1 MKPMVLMVGA
11 DKGGVG
17 KTTMTRTL
25 LDYLASKNTLTRAF
39 DAEYPRGTL
48 KRFFPDITEVVDVTT
63 ASDQMKMLDTLTTTE
78 VKVSVIDIRA
88 GLLSRTL
95 KAFKDVGFF
104 DLVDAGEFNYGL
116 FHVVGPSVA
125 SLDEIAEVLPY
136 VKNHNYFVVK
146 NHVND
151 TTFFDWN
158 PSVTKGYF
166 TAVKDAAEINIPKLN
181 EMAYEQVEVAGV
193 PFSDFVANKT
203 ANGRPGNYSLVLRGY
218 VRTWLSQVNEEYD
231 RVGLLDRIYD
241 RAQAA

>member
-1 MKPMVLMVGA
+1 M
-11 DKGGVG
+11 
-17 KTTMTRTL
+17 
-25 LDYLASKNTLTRAF
+25 
-39 DAEYPRGTL
+39 
-48 KRFFPDITEVVDVTT
+48 VDVTT
-63 ASDQMKMLDTLTTTE
+63 AADQMKMLDTLTTTE

-158 PSVTKGYF
+158 PAVTKGYF

-218 VRTWLSQVNEEYD
+218 VRTWLNQVNEEYD
-231 RVGLLDRIYD
+231 RIGLLDRIYD

>member
-39 DAEYPRGTL
+39 YAEYPRGTL
-48 KRFFPDITEVVDVTT
+48 KRFFPEITEVVDVTT
-63 ASDQMKMLDTLTTTE
+63 AADQMKMLDTLTTTE

-104 DLVDAGEFNYGL
+104 DLVEAGEFNYGL
-116 FHVVGPSVA
+116 FHVVGPSVS

-158 PSVTKGYF
+158 PAVTKGYF
-166 TAVKDAAEINIPKLN
+166 TAVNDAAEINIPKLN

-193 PFSDFVANKT
+193 PFSDFVANKA
-203 ANGRPGNYSLVLRGY
+203 ANGRPANYSLVLRGY